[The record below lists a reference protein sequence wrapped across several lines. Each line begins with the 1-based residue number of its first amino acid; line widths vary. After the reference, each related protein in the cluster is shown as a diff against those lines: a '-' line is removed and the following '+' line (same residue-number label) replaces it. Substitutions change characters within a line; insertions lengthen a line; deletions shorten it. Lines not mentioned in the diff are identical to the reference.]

1 MLSDVKLTILSENRV
16 INPNLMAEQGF
27 SVFIETSNGNILFD
41 TGQTRAF
48 LENAQ
53 QLKIDL
59 SQTDKIILSHGHY
72 DHTGGLP
79 HFLKEIKSVD
89 IICHPAL
96 TNKKFRVFPE
106 CRTDIGVPWEKK
118 EMQDLG
124 ANFNFKTHS
133 VEIFPDIWISG
144 EIPRNSDYE
153 YIDET
158 YQQRVSESYL
168 HDEIHDD
175 MCLVINTTY
184 GLIVLLGCGHAGPIN
199 SIKHAMR
206 MTSTKHVFAVIGGM
220 HLHHAP
226 EEKIK
231 KIMHNL
237 ESLNPDYL
245 VPLHCTGFKMINLM
259 FSRFKK
265 QVKLLNVGETFEVHH

>member
-1 MLSDVKLTILSENRV
+1 MLSHVKLTILSENRV
-16 INPNLMAEQGF
+16 VNPNLIAEQGLSIF
-27 SVFIETSNGNILFD
+27 VETPNGNILFD

-48 LENAQ
+48 LHNAQ
-53 QLKIDL
+53 HLKIDL
-59 SQTDKIILSHGHY
+59 RQTDKITFSHGHY

-79 HFLKEIKSVD
+79 HFLQEVKPVE

-96 TNKKFRVFPE
+96 IHKKYRVYPEGRTN
-106 CRTDIGVPWEKK
+106 IGVPWEKK
-118 EMQDLG
+118 EMQSLG
-124 ANFNFKTHS
+124 AKFIFKTHS
-133 VEIFPDIWISG
+133 FEIFPDIWISG
-144 EIPRNSDYE
+144 EIPRNSKYE

-158 YQQRVSESYL
+158 YQQRVSVSYI

-175 MCLVINTTY
+175 MCLVINTAH

-206 MTSTKHVFAVIGGM
+206 LTKTKHIFAVMGGM

-231 KIMHNL
+231 KIMRNL
-237 ESLNPDYL
+237 ELLKPDFL
-245 VPLHCTGFKMINLM
+245 VPLHCTGFRMINLM
-259 FSRFKK
+259 FTLFKK
-265 QVKLLNVGETFEVHH
+265 QVKLLNVGETFEMHI